1 MTSDSD
7 YPGDLQI
14 VASHLTPTEAHLLR
28 SCLEAAGIPSEVGD
42 ANLVQTHGLLAGAVG
57 GAKLR
62 VRQAFVADAL
72 DIIAAFKRGE
82 FALDDDFDGEST
94 PP

>member
-1 MTSDSD
+1 MALDPSEH
-7 YPGDLQI
+7 GDLQI
-14 VASHLTPTEAHLLR
+14 IVRDLTPTEAHLL
-28 SCLEAAGIPSEVGD
+28 SACLEAAGIPSEVGD

-62 VRQAFVADAL
+62 VRQAFVAEARDVIEAY
-72 DIIAAFKRGE
+72 KRGE
-82 FALDDDFDGEST
+82 FALDDDFDGDPT